1 MSVCRWNFSVLR
13 LLGLWILVVGWGAVH
28 AVPIVTG
35 SWEHAISTYVAPK
48 YGKDFKHF
56 DYVNPDAPKG
66 GLLRL
71 ANPDRRTSIDK
82 LNPFTKE
89 IYAFPDKG
97 GIVPV
102 VGVDGWAR
110 IINEHPAFDGMDFND
125 GPADK
130 AGAPEWIECVMYRK
144 DRTHPT
150 KVRERMSE
158 CRRSTPPWQSHP
170 TRMLRHKAMIQCARI
185 AFGFAGIYDEDEAER
200 IIERDMG
207 KATVA
212 QDPTNK
218 LAPRAKAP
226 TDQPPTP
233 PAGETTAA
241 SPAAQASTSQPDVP
255 PRPATA
261 PTVGDGGADPSNAA
275 APADLAAE
283 GTPTADKSGPGSTD
297 AAAPIL
303 LAPSQRA
310 ILEKRMKAAEITAA
324 DVHKKFGKG
333 LEFITVEEFQAVAA
347 FIANPA
353 GK

>member
-1 MSVCRWNFSVLR
+1 MNTAVIEREAPAVAVVPPQPKAS
-13 LLGLWILVVGWGAVH
+13 ILVKIASRYSVEPTVLLDTLKNTAFRQRDNQ
-28 AVPIVTG
+28 PPVTN
-35 SWEHAISTYVAPK
+35 EQMVA
-48 YGKDFKHF
+48 
-56 DYVNPDAPKG
+56 
-66 GLLRL
+66 LLVV
-71 ANPDRRTSIDK
+71 ADQYK